1 MSSTRKILRAFLA
14 SPGDLQEER
23 KAVDGVITEFNKSW
37 ADALDYQVELLGW
50 EDTVAGFG
58 RPQHL
63 INPEVDRCD
72 LFIGLM
78 WKRWGTPPDKDGEF
92 SSGFEEE
99 FKRAMAR
106 REHSKSPE
114 IALFFKKISDES
126 MGDPGDDL
134 KKVLE
139 FRKRIMTERTLLF
152 QEFSTIPE
160 IETLVRRKVTEYVN
174 GVRAKDATSE
184 PKKVTEKPADSEPER
199 DTGEENPDSSLV
211 SAEGFAFLKNLIDRI
226 GRKDAAANLSAS
238 DVARFRLL
246 ANSIA
251 KSGNQ
256 EMALGAHDINI
267 LFSARAEGLKLSK
280 KETFCLA
287 RLGFQHLSNENVP
300 LWCWCSD
307 LPYSLLDV
315 VLTSS
320 YVGANDE
327 EKVGALSVLSALAY
341 ELPTGKTRERI
352 LNAWFSEESLARVR
366 VAALEY
372 LTKMGTAED
381 YAVAKKEY
389 DRSDS
394 GTFRK
399 ALECMVN
406 IRLRTGPGNSAQQL
420 VLESQF
426 ESLGAVMLQ
435 AVLEGFENLETEALL
450 IGLEHRNAQVRLQTL
465 KVLLGRGSLD
475 EVMAER
481 LSGDSDASV
490 RNEAITALSKLGR
503 SFTEEEA
510 KKILVR
516 LQQQPGPGFP
526 GMIAGLGSDRKG
538 EELFTQYQMERL
550 KKLPEGELTRKVG
563 SSLMYNDA
571 AYFARVESYF
581 TTHAKELRRDIDDTF
596 KAYFEE
602 RIRRDEAFYN
612 RLLAGE
618 DWAKKFKDQDRNLED
633 FHRKRLT
640 RQGLDILCRM
650 GKHEDLQRIRG
661 NLQGGYA
668 GASKA
673 DAEYLEKYGEWTD
686 ILMLANVKMTML
698 SGSLAPV
705 ADYEDFQGEVAK
717 AALSISREHP
727 ASALFSLELP
737 AVILKKTLELCPE
750 SRFLNISDD
759 TLFGLLN
766 HESPDVRKAA
776 SIKAVE
782 AFSAN
787 RIKVIL
793 HEYVSSGEYRYYNVM
808 HWLDLGASMP
818 RDEALK
824 VARAAAG

>member
-37 ADALDYQVELLGW
+37 ADALGYQIELLGW

-99 FKRAMAR
+99 FKRAMDR

-126 MGDPGDDL
+126 MGDPGDAL

-174 GVRAKDATSE
+174 CVRAKE
-184 PKKVTEKPADSEPER
+184 VTEKPADSEPER
-199 DTGEENPDSSLV
+199 DKGEESPDSSLV

-226 GRKDAAANLSAS
+226 GRQDATADLRAS

-246 ANSIA
+246 ANSI
-251 KSGNQ
+251 SRPGNQ

-280 KETFCLA
+280 TETFDLV

-300 LWCWCSD
+300 LWCWYSD
-307 LPYSLLDV
+307 LPRPQFEVDLVS
-315 VLTSS
+315 SS
-320 YVGANDE
+320 YGANDA
-327 EKVGALSVLSALAY
+327 EKVGALSVMSALARK
-341 ELPTGKTRERI
+341 LPTDENRKF
-352 LNAWFSEESLARVR
+352 LLDAWFSEESSARVR
-366 VAALEY
+366 SAALEY
-372 LTKMGTAED
+372 LTKIGTAED

-399 ALECMVN
+399 ALECMVG
-406 IRLRTGPGNSAQQL
+406 ILLRTGPGNSAQQL

-426 ESLGAVMLQ
+426 ESLDAGMLQ
-435 AVLEGFENLETEALL
+435 AVLDGFENLETAKLL
-450 IGLEHRNAQVRLQTL
+450 LGLEHRNTQVRLRTL
-465 KVLLGRGSLD
+465 KVLLERSSLD
-475 EVMAER
+475 EEMAER

-490 RNEAITALSKLGR
+490 RNEAVTILSKLGR
-503 SFTEEEA
+503 SFTEEEVG
-510 KKILVR
+510 KILVQP
-516 LQQQPGPGFP
+516 QQQPSP
-526 GMIAGLGSDRKG
+526 GSDRKG
-538 EELFTQYQMERL
+538 EKFFARYQMERL
-550 KKLPEGELTRKVG
+550 KKLPEEELTRQVDSG
-563 SSLMYNDA
+563 RVYDDD
-571 AYFARVESYF
+571 AYFARAESYF
-581 TTHAKELRRDIDDTF
+581 AKHVEELRRDIDDTF

-602 RIRRDEAFYN
+602 RIRRMESSYSKISRGNA
-612 RLLAGE
+612 AIKGT
-618 DWAKKFKDQDRNLED
+618 KDLEN
-633 FHRKRLT
+633 FLRERFT
-640 RQGLDILCRM
+640 RQGLDILCRA
-650 GKHEDLQRIRG
+650 GTREDVQRIRG
-661 NLQGGYA
+661 NLQSSYA

-673 DAEYLEKYGEWTD
+673 DAEYLGKYGELTD
-686 ILMLANVKMTML
+686 ILLLANVE
-698 SGSLAPV
+698 GAIPV
-705 ADYEDFQGEVAK
+705 ADSEDFRREVAK
-717 AALSISREHP
+717 AALSISSRHP
-727 ASALFSLELP
+727 VSELFSLELP
-737 AVILKKTLELCPE
+737 AVILKKTLELCAE
-750 SRFLNISDD
+750 SRFSAISNDA
-759 TLFGLLN
+759 LFGLLN
-766 HESPDVRKAA
+766 HKSPDVRKAA
-776 SIKAVE
+776 SIKAVQALSRE
-782 AFSAN
+782 QV
-787 RIKVIL
+787 KTIL
-793 HEYVSSGEYRYYNVM
+793 HQYVSGDKYRYYNVI
-808 HWLDLGASMP
+808 HWLDLGASMS

-824 VARAAAG
+824 VACAAAG